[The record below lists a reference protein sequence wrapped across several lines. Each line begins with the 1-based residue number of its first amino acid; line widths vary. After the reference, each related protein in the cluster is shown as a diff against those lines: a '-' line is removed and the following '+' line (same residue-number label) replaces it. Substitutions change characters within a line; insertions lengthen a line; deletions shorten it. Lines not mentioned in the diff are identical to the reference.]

1 LIFQVIDSSSPS
13 NGKDPEAIQPQDAVF
28 IDFVGRLAE
37 TRSDT
42 DGPIFQ
48 EVKGW
53 LVLVGDGDILPCLEM
68 AARFME
74 TGQTAHVWSHSKFAF
89 GPGTRRHETTTQQV
103 PPYANVMFEVVVKQI
118 VMDTS
123 RLNPYFT
130 IQKAITRKTMAND
143 IYQQEWCPPPATPED
158 PSCDAAMTRAV
169 RLYQKVATEMETL
182 LQGTYFNQVE
192 AEHPQR
198 HQSKQILLD
207 SLNNIVTVQLRQHEY
222 HKAKQSAVE
231 VLKQDGKNLKGL
243 LRAAKAALLDPAST
257 MEEGKAALTAAESEI
272 TYKNPTEEK
281 ELKRLKIQYKRKQ
294 QEYKL
299 QSKAMFADKL
309 QTANAL
315 GSAEDEDEEKET
327 TSAESESEPETTTKD
342 ISATPSEEE
351 KVDDDD
357 DEATLAK
364 DDVAFWRSQM
374 ISILLQVVIPFAIF
388 LLYRMVTKTNRIAQV
403 TLEANQHVSMP
414 ILEADPDI
422 DIDID
427 IDVINLDL

>member
-1 LIFQVIDSSSPS
+1 MDSSSPS
-13 NGKDPEAIQPQDAVF
+13 NGKDPEAVQPQDAVF

-37 TRSDT
+37 TRSVT
-42 DGPIFQ
+42 DGPVFQ

-53 LVLVGDGDILPCLEM
+53 LVVVGEGDILPCLEL
-68 AARFME
+68 AARFMQ

-89 GPGTRRHETTTQQV
+89 GPGTRRHENTTQVV
-103 PPYANVMFEVVVKQI
+103 PPYASVMFEVTVKQI

-130 IQKAITRKTMAND
+130 IQKAVTRKTMAND
-143 IYQQEWCPPPATPED
+143 IYQHEWCPPPATPED

-169 RLYQKVATEMETL
+169 RMYQKAATEMETL

-207 SLNNIVTVQLRQHEY
+207 SLNNIVTVQLRQHDY
-222 HKAKQSAVE
+222 HKAKLSAVE

-281 ELKRLKIQYKRKQ
+281 ELKRLKIQYKRKH
-294 QEYKL
+294 QEYIL
-299 QSKAMFADKL
+299 QSKAMYANKL
-309 QTANAL
+309 QTSNAL
-315 GSAEDEDEEKET
+315 RSAEDEEKET
-327 TSAESESEPETTTKD
+327 EPAESEPETTTKE

-351 KVDDDD
+351 KVDDD

-374 ISILLQVVIPFAIF
+374 VSIFLQVVIPFSIF
-388 LLYRMVTKTNRIAQV
+388 FLYRMVTKTNRIAQV

-414 ILEADPDI
+414 ILEEDPDL
-422 DIDID
+422 
-427 IDVINLDL
+427 INLDL

>member
-1 LIFQVIDSSSPS
+1 LTFQVLDSSSPS

-42 DGPIFQ
+42 DGPVFQ

-53 LVLVGDGDILPCLEM
+53 LVVVGDGDILPCLEM

-89 GPGTRRHETTTQQV
+89 GPGTRRHENTTQV

-143 IYQQEWCPPPATPED
+143 IYQNEWCPPPATPED

-169 RLYQKVATEMETL
+169 RLYQKAATEMETL

-207 SLNNIVTVQLRQHEY
+207 SLNNIVTVQLRQHDY

-257 MEEGKAALTAAESEI
+257 MEEGKAALAAAESEI

-281 ELKRLKIQYKRKQ
+281 ELKRLKIQFKRKQ

-315 GSAEDEDEEKET
+315 GRAEDEEKET
-327 TSAESESEPETTTKD
+327 KPAESEPETTTSEEETTKTKD
-342 ISATPSEEE
+342 KTPSEEE
-351 KVDDDD
+351 KVDDDG
-357 DEATLAK
+357 EATLAK

-374 ISILLQVVIPFAIF
+374 VSILLQVVIPFAIF
-388 LLYRMVTKTNRIAQV
+388 LLYRMVTKTNRIARV

-414 ILEADPDI
+414 ILEEDPDI
-422 DIDID
+422 DM
-427 IDVINLDL
+427 INLDL